1 MFGTVKL
8 TEKADQ
14 RKFAYNDQEIF
25 DGKGMWSYSNNFV
38 RYVVIFGVNNTS
50 SSHIDNLKN
59 NILVSGEGKNG
70 IH

>member
-14 RKFAYNDQEIF
+14 RKFSYNGQEIF

-38 RYVVIFGVNNTS
+38 RNVVIFGVNNTS

-70 IH
+70 LH